1 MSIGNKLR
9 SVREEHGYS
18 QVDLAKLIKYSQK
31 TISSWENDRTHPK
44 VKELNRLCQIYGC
57 TYEYLT
63 GVRQHD
69 VNDITVNDILI
80 KAESFTLSDLILL
93 SEHINKLIKVKTE
106 IESIQ
111 KEKIELEQ
119 QIARYNK
126 KLEELKK
133 K

>member
-1 MSIGNKLR
+1 MSIGSKLR

-18 QVDLAKLIKYSQK
+18 QTDLAKLMKISQK

-44 VKELNRLCQIYGC
+44 VKELNRMCQIYGC

-80 KAESFTLSDLILL
+80 KAESFTLPDLILL

-111 KEKIELEQ
+111 KEKLELEQ
-119 QIARYNK
+119 QIAKYNK